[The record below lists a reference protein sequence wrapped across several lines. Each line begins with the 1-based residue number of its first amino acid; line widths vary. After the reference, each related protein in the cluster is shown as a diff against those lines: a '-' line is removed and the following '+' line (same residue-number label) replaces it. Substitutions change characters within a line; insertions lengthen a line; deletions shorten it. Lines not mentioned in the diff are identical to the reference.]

1 LKTALAA
8 ILVVSATACLSER
21 ERPSPPLVSV
31 TLSDNS
37 VTSPDTLR
45 GTVRAEDPDGIDSL
59 WVTLDTQQ
67 RAGTDGFFQRTVLV
81 PFRLDVPPGL
91 SPGTILDI
99 RLEARDIV
107 GFRSILDTL
116 VTVIP

>member
-1 LKTALAA
+1 MG
-8 ILVVSATACLSER
+8 ACLSER
-21 ERPSPPLVSV
+21 ARPSPPLVTV
-31 TLSDNS
+31 TLSDNT

-45 GTVRAEDPDGIDSL
+45 GTLTAEDGDGLDSV
-59 WVTLDTQQ
+59 WVTVGSQPRTGLDGSF
-67 RAGTDGFFQRTVLV
+67 RRTLMV
-81 PFRLDVPPGL
+81 PFRFDVPAGL
-91 SPGTILDI
+91 APGTVLDI

>member
-1 LKTALAA
+1 MKTALAITLA
-8 ILVVSATACLSER
+8 LVLGACLSER
-21 ERPSPPLVSV
+21 ERPSPPLVTV
-31 TLSDNS
+31 TLSDDN

-45 GTVRAEDPDGIDSL
+45 GTLRAEDRDGIDSVWL
-59 WVTLDTQQ
+59 TLDIQQ
-67 RAGTDGFFQRTVLV
+67 RTGSDGFFQRTVLV

-91 SPGTILDI
+91 SPGTVLDI

-107 GFRSILDTL
+107 GFRSILDTS

>member
-1 LKTALAA
+1 LKTALAIA
-8 ILVVSATACLSER
+8 FAVLVAACLSER
-21 ERPSPPLVSV
+21 ERPSPPLVTV
-31 TLSDNS
+31 TLSDNN

-45 GTVRAEDPDGIDSL
+45 GTVRAEDRDGIDSL
-59 WVTLDTQQ
+59 WVTLGTQQ
-67 RAGTDGFFQRTVLV
+67 RAGTDGFFERTVLV

-91 SPGTILDI
+91 SPGTVLDI

-116 VTVIP
+116 VVVIP